1 METRNY
7 IKYNKSIQR
16 EPIVTTHFKNELR
29 ININMRIKNP
39 EVRNIYDI
47 RKLQLLLD
55 TL

>member
-7 IKYNKSIQR
+7 IQYNKSIQR
-16 EPIVTTHFKNELR
+16 EPIVTTNFKTELR
-29 ININMRIKNP
+29 SNINMRIKNP

-47 RKLQLLLD
+47 RQLQLLLD